1 MQRAIISLRLSD
13 HRNASPAAQFCYQ
26 AGVYSSAYH
35 NSRFA
40 GRFFSSC
47 SIHFHCTHTKHIKI
61 HSHSIA
67 ILQWPWNI
75 MLQIFL
81 FHFFHLVFIS
91 TGSIHPSNLQNMTLP
106 GHLTLVDPNMPGAG
120 ISSIADNTSLLADP
134 PVISFAEGSARL
146 PGKACL
152 MVALEALVQLSFKDM
167 SEPYTQGIFI
177 SDDYPEVLIRITSFQ
192 SPGRETS
199 QPTSLAIVCLIKLI
213 TGMMYGSKYRNSSV
227 ISYWKSGRGFLPL
240 SQVAFFGRK
249 GATIQD
255 APALTQTRANLL
267 QTPSL
272 TNLTK
277 IDFGSNIASA
287 GTNDDDDEKLVVFA
301 EFLGGTL
308 PIDDVFFNIYE
319 SITYIAQFPT
329 TDAMAPFEV
338 RSADTNAQLSY
349 KLIDPPDLPPRPTF
363 VFQWGWAARSLQ
375 KLPKYMFEQRKF
387 NEIKFISG
395 WDKTLFGVGQLTK
408 YNA

>member
-1 MQRAIISLRLSD
+1 
-13 HRNASPAAQFCYQ
+13 
-26 AGVYSSAYH
+26 
-35 NSRFA
+35 
-40 GRFFSSC
+40 
-47 SIHFHCTHTKHIKI
+47 
-61 HSHSIA
+61 
-67 ILQWPWNI
+67 
-75 MLQIFL
+75 
-81 FHFFHLVFIS
+81 
-91 TGSIHPSNLQNMTLP
+91 MTLP